1 LAPLHCGFM
10 RKLFQLAGVIALV
23 SVLEARQA
31 LAQSSTNDPAAMFRE
46 AVASARRLHEIFDG
60 ATKLEEKTPPEQA
73 ALLDC
78 VHSRTL
84 KIIGLVDMTE
94 TVLTNMQKAIKA
106 DEPETVEQSRDDVK
120 TSCAR
125 AEKLFLEAQGCSS
138 SMVVT
143 SLPPKLPPVA
153 VTNASVA
160 IKIVPR
166 TIGPLPA
173 VRPVERTDQT
183 CLRQD
188 RFAIMLAHAMELK
201 LGDKATPDE
210 CIKALGRIAVEPLGG
225 WQPGKCV
232 TVDNVY
238 VACAR
243 AMNLKVKDPEDPLSY
258 GQALRDEG
266 LGVDTLLPAREPKL
280 DPPYVLDS
288 EVRDFLMTGY
298 AAPLPSA
305 KRVSPD

>member
-1 LAPLHCGFM
+1 M
-10 RKLFQLAGVIALV
+10 RKLFHLAFVI
-23 SVLEARQA
+23 VLAIVPDIRQA
-31 LAQSSTNDPAAMFRE
+31 LAQSSTNDPAAMLRE
-46 AVASARRLHEIFDG
+46 AVACARRLHEIYDG

-78 VHSRTL
+78 VHSRVL
-84 KIIGLVDMTE
+84 KINGLLDMTE
-94 TVLTNMQKAIKA
+94 NVLTNMQKAIKA
-106 DEPETVEQSRDDVK
+106 DETETIEQSRDDVK
-120 TSCAR
+120 ISCAR
-125 AEKLFLEAQGCSS
+125 AEKLFLEAQACSS
-138 SMVVT
+138 SVALK
-143 SLPPKLPPVA
+143 SLPPKAPPVA
-153 VTNASVA
+153 GSNAPVA

-166 TIGPLPA
+166 TTQPLPA

-183 CLRQD
+183 CLRQE
-188 RFAIMLAHAMELK
+188 RFAVMLARAMELK
-201 LGDKATPDE
+201 VSEPATPAE
-210 CIKALGRIAVEPLGG
+210 CIKALARIAVEPLGG

-266 LGVDTLLPAREPKL
+266 LGVDTLLPTREPKI

-288 EVRDFLMTGY
+288 EVREFLMTGY

>member
-1 LAPLHCGFM
+1 MFHLACM
-10 RKLFQLAGVIALV
+10 IVLAIIPGA
-23 SVLEARQA
+23 SPAR
-31 LAQSSTNDPAAMFRE
+31 AQSSTNDPVAMFRD
-46 AVASARRLHEIFDG
+46 AVASVRRLHDIHDE
-60 ATKLEEKTPPEQA
+60 AMKLEEKTPREQTV
-73 ALLDC
+73 LLDC
-78 VHSRTL
+78 IHSRTL
-84 KIIGLVDMTE
+84 KIIGLLDMTAN
-94 TVLTNMQKAIKA
+94 VLTNMQKAIKS
-106 DEPETVEQSRDDVK
+106 EETETVEQSRDDVK

-143 SLPPKLPPVA
+143 SLPPKAATAVVSNAA
-153 VTNASVA
+153 VT
-160 IKIVPR
+160 IKIAPR
-166 TIGPLPA
+166 AGGPMPV
-173 VRPVERTDQT
+173 VRPVERTEQT
-183 CLRQD
+183 CLRQE
-188 RFAIMLAHAMELK
+188 RFAVMLARAMELK
-201 LGDKATPDE
+201 LSETAAPDE
-210 CIKALGRIAVEPLGG
+210 CIKALARIAVEPLGG

-258 GQALRDEG
+258 GQALREEG

-288 EVRDFLMTGY
+288 EVREFLMTGY

-305 KRVSPD
+305 KRVTPD